1 MLPTSIEALRLQA
14 ARRRQAGG
22 LVAESRQLPFGC
34 VADEAEGLAAWLDR
48 QGIRRGD
55 RIALC
60 AANHPA
66 LVLWHFAG
74 WAVGAVLVPLA
85 ARSTADEIVRMAGH
99 ARVRVL
105 VADEDRAA
113 TVREA
118 ATRLGLPAFVS
129 AAAPPLRPR
138 ALRRVAI
145 HPVAAA
151 QSTRGPLSPH
161 ALAVIAYTSGTTGH
175 PKGVRLSHANLL
187 WATLSCSAA
196 RGDREDGVALCLS
209 PLTHTP
215 VFVSHLLCRL
225 MAGQTAVVL
234 EKFAVGDVLEAID
247 RWKVTDVPLIA
258 GMVFPLIE
266 QRSVPRRVR
275 ECVRKVSV
283 GGAATPMASKERL
296 ADLFPHA
303 EIIEAYGQSE
313 STDGVVMARGR
324 DALERLGTIGRPNP
338 FVAVDVLRPD
348 GGPAGVGEVGE
359 LCIAGPTVMQ
369 GYERDRAATRA
380 ARREGWLRSGDLGRR
395 DADGFLYI
403 TGRLKDLIIT
413 GGENVAPLEVEEVLR
428 SHPAVADVAV
438 VGTPHPRWGEQV
450 AAAVVLAPGH
460 AIDADALVAF
470 AGRRLASFKRPR
482 RVAFLDR
489 LPRNAANKVEAA
501 KLKAMLAESD

>member
-14 ARRRQAGG
+14 VRRRQAGG
-22 LVAESRQLPFGC
+22 LVTPTHHLPFGRI
-34 VADEAEGLAAWLDR
+34 ADEAERLSAWLDR

-66 LVLWHFAG
+66 LVLWHFAA
-74 WAVGAVLVPLA
+74 WAVGAVVVPLA
-85 ARSTADEIVRMAGH
+85 ARSTADEITHMAGH
-99 ARVRVL
+99 ARVRIL
-105 VADEDRAA
+105 IADEERAA
-113 TVREA
+113 VVREA
-118 ATRLGLPAFVS
+118 AARLGL
-129 AAAPPLRPR
+129 AAAETAAVPPLRPR
-138 ALRRVAI
+138 ALRRVGSGT
-145 HPVAAA
+145 VAADRRA
-151 QSTRGPLSPH
+151 AGPVRPN
-161 ALAVIAYTSGTTGH
+161 ALAVIAYTSGTTGRA
-175 PKGVRLSHANLL
+175 KGVRLSHANLL

-225 MAGQTAVVL
+225 LAGQTAVLL
-234 EKFAVGDVLEAID
+234 EKFAVVDVLAAID
-247 RWKVTDVPLIA
+247 RWNVTDLPLIA
-258 GMVFPLIE
+258 GMVFPMIE
-266 QRSVPRRVR
+266 QRSLPRRVR
-275 ECVRKVSV
+275 DCVRKVSV

-296 ADLFPHA
+296 ADLFPRA

-324 DALERLGTIGRPNP
+324 ESLERPGTIGRPNP

-348 GGPAGVGEVGE
+348 GSSADVGETGE

-369 GYERDRAATRA
+369 GYERNRAATHA
-380 ARREGWLRSGDLGRR
+380 ALRDGRLRSGDLGRR
-395 DADGFLYI
+395 DADGFLYV

-413 GGENVAPLEVEEVLR
+413 GGENVTPLEVEEVLR

-450 AAAVVLAPGH
+450 TAAVVLAPGQV
-460 AIDADALVAF
+460 AEAEALIEF
-470 AGRRLASFKRPR
+470 AGRRLASFKKPR
-482 RVAFLDR
+482 RIAFLDR
-489 LPRNAANKVEAA
+489 LPRNATNKVEAA
-501 KLKAMLAESD
+501 KLKAILVESE